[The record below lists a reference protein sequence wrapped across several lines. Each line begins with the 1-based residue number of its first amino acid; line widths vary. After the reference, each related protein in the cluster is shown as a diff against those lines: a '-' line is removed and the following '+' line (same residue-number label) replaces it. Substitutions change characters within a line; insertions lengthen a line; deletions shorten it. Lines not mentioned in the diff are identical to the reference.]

1 MAERN
6 ILDEINE
13 LKKKGLLTKKV
24 VILKGPI
31 QDGFPAVEKRE
42 ESIIDDE
49 GLKEISVSELSY
61 APACHHL
68 IHEEEELG
76 GICIVCGQ
84 AMCKACS
91 ESNVCPICGRT
102 VCKKDQKPIE
112 EIGMACALC
121 KKDLFMKKIISFLLT
136 AGIVAAI
143 IFFILRFI
151 Q

>member
-1 MAERN
+1 MDDRN
-6 ILDEINE
+6 IMDELNE
-13 LKKKGLLTKKV
+13 LEKKGLVSKRV

-31 QDGFPAVEKRE
+31 QDGSPAVEKRE

-68 IHEEEELG
+68 IHVEEELG
-76 GICIVCGQ
+76 GVCIVCGQ
-84 AMCKACS
+84 AMCKVCS
-91 ESNVCPICGRT
+91 ENNVCPICGRT

-121 KKDLFMKKIISFLLT
+121 KKDLFVKKMISFLLT